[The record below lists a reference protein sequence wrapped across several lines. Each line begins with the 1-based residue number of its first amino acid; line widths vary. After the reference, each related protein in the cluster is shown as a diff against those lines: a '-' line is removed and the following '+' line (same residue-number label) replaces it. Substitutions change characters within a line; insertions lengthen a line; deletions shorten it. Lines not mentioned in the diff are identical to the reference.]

1 MPNSRS
7 TVLLSVCSTVAF
19 IFCADVWAG
28 EAPHIAERGGFL
40 LGHGYRCGAPV
51 EQLEGP
57 AKLIHD
63 LIDAAAT
70 TPDEKASADQA
81 FAEQLLISLI
91 TPGAGDLLPSCP
103 RVRRELARL
112 KQHQPAT
119 ANPGVSVDAQRTH
132 AQTRPAKADATFGT
146 TRALR
151 RIALPLFEHDP
162 T

>member
-1 MPNSRS
+1 MPTIRS
-7 TVLLSVCSTVAF
+7 TGLWSVCLTMAF
-19 IFCADVWAG
+19 VFCADVWAG
-28 EAPHIAERGGFL
+28 EAWHIAERGGFL

-51 EQLEGP
+51 ERLEAP

-63 LIDAAAT
+63 LIDAAAI

-81 FAEQLLISLI
+81 FAEQLLVSLI

-103 RVRRELARL
+103 RVRRELARM

-132 AQTRPAKADATFGT
+132 AQTRPAKADATFET
-146 TRALR
+146 TRAQAR
-151 RIALPLFEHDP
+151 KGQRGRHD
-162 T
+162 